1 MKNQL
6 TFKVQLNWQLI
17 SISVN
22 QIYINLTVENMQNYF
37 YTWRDNLTLFNMI
50 SNTSALTAFPTHLP
64 AYINPPRL
72 LPKWSLPLLSQL
84 IQKDMQFM
92 TILEEKT
99 KKKTLKIFILYYLFF
114 MFSRSWLL
122 FMVLGE
128 KWWLR
133 WKLR

>member
-1 MKNQL
+1 
-6 TFKVQLNWQLI
+6 
-17 SISVN
+17 
-22 QIYINLTVENMQNYF
+22 
-37 YTWRDNLTLFNMI
+37 MI

-114 MFSRSWLL
+114 MFSRS
-122 FMVLGE
+122 
-128 KWWLR
+128 
-133 WKLR
+133 